1 MLTEVKKTIHIVVR
15 DIHAVPDEQVLAAS
29 VMLDKKVNSGSLW
42 VHQERG
48 DALIAAADL
57 GSPEQS
63 YRVWTVHMHFIRDC
77 AFEPK
82 QLKSEDH
89 PNE

>member
-1 MLTEVKKTIHIVVR
+1 MVTEVKKTIHIMVD
-15 DIHAVPDEQVLAAS
+15 DIKASPDEMMIQAALNRPGDLGNR
-29 VMLDKKVNSGSLW
+29 VFD
-42 VHQERG
+42 ERG
-48 DALIAAADL
+48 DALVAAAGL
-57 GSPEQS
+57 GLPEET

-82 QLKSEDH
+82 QTELEEL